1 MIVPELARVTNSARL
16 FTPGETKALAESKV
30 HQISRAW
37 VTNDGWSIEIINNT
51 RGGIVMFIQAK
62 KGNASN
68 GGQIQVP
75 DAELRRLTVLFI
87 VYNIFIKMNILLFI
101 YSLFMLRSNGY
112 FTRKILFLHCFFHCK
127 TLPRCCRYF

>member
-1 MIVPELARVTNSARL
+1 M
-16 FTPGETKALAESKV
+16 G
-30 HQISRAW
+30 
-37 VTNDGWSIEIINNT
+37 IEIINNT

-68 GGQIQVP
+68 EEQIQVS

-112 FTRKILFLHCFFHCK
+112 FTRKILLLHCFSIVKHSQDAVDIFECVFYNHGKGGRGFFSRGINKDEHAPDLKVYSCSFK
-127 TLPRCCRYF
+127 HF